1 MSLYRRKDSSV
12 WWLKLSVN
20 GQTIQR
26 STGTS
31 DKAKAQEYHDR
42 LKAEM
47 WEQSRLGVKPRRT
60 WQEAVVRWL
69 EDTQHKATHREDIA
83 KLKWLHPYLGHLTLN
98 DITRDVLDDIAREK
112 RKPYTIESKTG
123 KTRIVT
129 PQPASVNRYLA
140 LIRSILIRA
149 RDEWEWIEKVPKVTL
164 FKEPEGRERAITP
177 EQAKR
182 LLEEL
187 PEHQRDYVLFALL
200 TGLRQSNVLGLEW
213 SCVNLEQRHAWV
225 QGTNSKNRKA
235 IAVPLNDDAMVIL
248 QRQIG
253 KHPVRVFTF
262 RGKPIANANTKAW
275 HAARRRAGI
284 DNFRWHDLR
293 HTWASWHRQ
302 AGTPTFELQRLGGW
316 KTGSMVERYAHV
328 APDALAGAAGRLEN
342 FVSGYDLATVAAK

>member
-12 WWLKLSVN
+12 WWLKLTVN
-20 GQTIQR
+20 GQMVQR

-47 WEQSRLGVKPRRT
+47 WEQSRLGVKPSRT

-83 KLKWLHPYLGHLTLN
+83 KLKWLHPFLGHLTLN
-98 DITRDVLDDIAREK
+98 EITRDVLDNIAREK
-112 RKPYTIESKTG
+112 RKPYTVESKTG
-123 KTRIVT
+123 RKRTVT

-149 RDEWEWIEKVPKVTL
+149 RDEWEWIEKMPKVTL

-213 SCVNLEQRHAWV
+213 SCVDLDRRHAWV

-235 IAVPLNDDAMVIL
+235 IAVPLNDDALVIL

-253 KHPVRVFTF
+253 KHTARVFTY
-262 RGKPIANANTKAW
+262 RGKPILNANTKAW

-293 HTWASWHRQ
+293 HTWATWHRQ

-316 KTGSMVERYAHV
+316 KTGSMVERYAHL
-328 APDALAGAAGRLEN
+328 APDALVGAAGRLES
-342 FVSGYDLATVAAK
+342 FVSGYDLATVTTK